1 MHSQGQQTFVER
13 NSQSRGPAMLGDQ
26 RKPPLFDIPKQV
38 SRSLAQVSHGEHV
51 EGFHRFLL
59 IAREAA
65 CRYTGAE
72 EERREPMIPINDELA
87 IPDEEVSFA
96 TSRSGGPGGQNVNK
110 LETRVTV
117 RFDVGVSPSLSEEQ
131 RQRLRERLATRITR
145 AGVFHVTSQKHRTQA
160 ENKEA
165 AVARFAELMAEALR
179 EEAPRKPTRVPKA
192 ARRRRL
198 DEKRR
203 QSQRK
208 RDRSAGIPSD

>member
-1 MHSQGQQTFVER
+1 
-13 NSQSRGPAMLGDQ
+13 
-26 RKPPLFDIPKQV
+26 
-38 SRSLAQVSHGEHV
+38 
-51 EGFHRFLL
+51 
-59 IAREAA
+59 
-65 CRYTGAE
+65 
-72 EERREPMIPINDELA
+72 MIPINDELA